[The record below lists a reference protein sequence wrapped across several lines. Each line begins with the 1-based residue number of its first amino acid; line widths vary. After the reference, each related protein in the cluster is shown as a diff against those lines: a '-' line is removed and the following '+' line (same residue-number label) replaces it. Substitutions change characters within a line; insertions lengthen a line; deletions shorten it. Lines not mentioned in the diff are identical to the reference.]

1 MRTSDYLCAQIL
13 KNMIA
18 NFQEKLQ
25 ILYNAVL
32 LPSHMFLA
40 TFVLTSNRIISYMP
54 PSHDTQKK
62 GGGMRMRLTISC
74 NLQTVWLGDR
84 FMFYGC
90 FILAQ
95 PLNNTSFFPLSEHIH
110 CTFLKLN
117 AV

>member
-32 LPSHMFLA
+32 LPSHMFSA
-40 TFVLTSNRIISYMP
+40 TVELTSNRIISYMP
-54 PSHDTQKK
+54 PSRGTQKK
-62 GGGMRMRLTISC
+62 GWGMRMRLTISC
-74 NLQTVWLGDR
+74 NLQMVWLGDR
-84 FMFYGC
+84 FLFYGC

-95 PLNNTSFFPLSEHIH
+95 PLNNTSYFPL
-110 CTFLKLN
+110 
-117 AV
+117 